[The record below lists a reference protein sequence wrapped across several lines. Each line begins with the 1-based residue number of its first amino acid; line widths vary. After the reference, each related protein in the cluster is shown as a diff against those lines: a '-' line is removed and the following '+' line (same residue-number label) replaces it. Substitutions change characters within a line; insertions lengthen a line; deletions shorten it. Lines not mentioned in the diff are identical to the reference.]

1 MHVTRSVVL
10 LFLGVEKNDF
20 LFNFPDVGLEAGDLV
35 LHLSDER
42 AAGRG
47 FNVEEAHIVFDSL
60 QFSAACLK
68 RTDEFVT
75 LASHLTVITLQFRH
89 TLLKTGHALA
99 TLTRL
104 VGIVDFIHHLAIFL
118 KNLVLKLE
126 RHKTYLLPLRLELLD
141 AAYHLIA
148 VAILGKLLQFG
159 YDGALGVE
167 ILVLGSAA
175 LAVDALALIEEIIA
189 CRGEPLPYGVAHLAR
204 HAADLLPFGL
214 KLHNLGS
221 GLLDIVGLLQRL
233 GSLAEGSLLLQDGIE
248 FIARL
253 LEIGG
258 LGSEEIITRLAEPVV
273 KKGV

>member
-1 MHVTRSVVL
+1 MTRPITSL
-10 LFLGVEKNDF
+10 RSPSLGSSC
-20 LFNFPDVGLEAGDLV
+20 P
-35 LHLSDER
+35 
-42 AAGRG
+42 
-47 FNVEEAHIVFDSL
+47 
-60 QFSAACLK
+60 
-68 RTDEFVT
+68 
-75 LASHLTVITLQFRH
+75 
-89 TLLKTGHALA
+89 
-99 TLTRL
+99 
-104 VGIVDFIHHLAIFL
+104 
-118 KNLVLKLE
+118 
-126 RHKTYLLPLRLELLD
+126 
-141 AAYHLIA
+141 
-148 VAILGKLLQFG
+148 QFG

-221 GLLDIVGLLQRL
+221 GLLDIVGLPF
-233 GSLAEGSLLLQDGIE
+233 SASALAEGSLLLKVGIE

-273 KKGV
+273 KEGCLTFSMRIRSLSNVSEGR